1 MKAMRTFFRRFR
13 QWLEF
18 GALIA
23 LLAFGALALPA
34 AAAAQS
40 TSASAV
46 AHGINVSWTAPAV
59 PAGGNPIAG
68 YEVFRCFG
76 ACTAATPICAA
87 PPTQPCW
94 TVTTPAPISATS
106 WLDPASDTALVAGGT
121 YTFGAETFDTTGANS
136 ALSNVST
143 VEVPSTGFP
152 VTVAPNAPTG
162 VTPKVQ

>member
-1 MKAMRTFFRRFR
+1 MTRRSTSTSPSST
-13 QWLEF
+13 
-18 GALIA
+18 
-23 LLAFGALALPA
+23 PA
-34 AAAAQS
+34 AVIFTS
-40 TSASAV
+40 TSS
-46 AHGINVSWTAPAV
+46 PAV